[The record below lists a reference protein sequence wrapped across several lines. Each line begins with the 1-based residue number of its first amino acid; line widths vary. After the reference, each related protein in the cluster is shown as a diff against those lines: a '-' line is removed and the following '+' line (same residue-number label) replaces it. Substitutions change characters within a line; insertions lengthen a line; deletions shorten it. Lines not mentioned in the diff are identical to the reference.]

1 MELVRDGWNGDDY
14 NEFINYLFE
23 IRDIKYKN
31 FHSGLG
37 IKSEVI
43 GIRTPILKSMAKD
56 ISRGN
61 YREFLELLRDDYYE
75 ETTLYGFII
84 CNNHWNGFCHFV
96 ASVVLSCTILS
107 FYYKGNIKSIL

>member
-1 MELVRDGWNGDDY
+1 MELVRDGWHGDDY

-61 YREFLELLRDDYYE
+61 YREFLELLREEYYE
-75 ETTLYGFII
+75 EITLYGFII
-84 CNNHWNGFCHFV
+84 CNIKEMND
-96 ASVVLSCTILS
+96 SV
-107 FYYKGNIKSIL
+107 K